1 MVEEFRTNIGDKS
14 IRIVINVGASSQTRD
29 NSREPQG
36 SAMPRNHEMP
46 PN

>member
-14 IRIVINVGASSQTRD
+14 IRIVINVGASSQNRD
-29 NSREPQG
+29 NSREPQA
-36 SAMPRNHEMP
+36 SVKPRNLELP